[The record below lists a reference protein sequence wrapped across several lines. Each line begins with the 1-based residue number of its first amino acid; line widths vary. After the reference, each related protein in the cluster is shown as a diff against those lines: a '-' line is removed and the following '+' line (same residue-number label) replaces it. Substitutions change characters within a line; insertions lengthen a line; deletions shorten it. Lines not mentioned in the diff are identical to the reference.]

1 MTWLRSLAFVAWLY
15 LSMVLFAVGLS
26 PALLMPYRPAMWV
39 IRHWS
44 KFTLFGLRWIAG
56 VKVEFRGV
64 EHMPVGACLI
74 AGKHQSMLDVIA
86 PFAVLPDNCFI
97 MKKELAPLPFFGWF
111 AVKTKMIAV
120 DRSAHSKALKDMV
133 RQARLR
139 FAEGRQ
145 MLIFPEGTRA
155 PVGAAPDY
163 KPGIAAL
170 YRDLDCPCTPM
181 ATNSGVHWP
190 AHGFRRYP
198 GTVVY
203 EFLPAIPAGGQHGW
217 HLFVL
222 RVDVR
227 ERFRSHLHDAGV
239 PTGIHY
245 PESLPEL
252 AFHRGAVDEAAYPIA
267 IDAAAR
273 VVSVPIGEHLTHDEV
288 ALVIDTVLS
297 YAP

>member
-1 MTWLRSLAFVAWLY
+1 VTWLRSLAFVAWLY
-15 LSMVLFAVGLS
+15 LSMVLFSVGLS
-26 PALLMPYRPAMWV
+26 PALLMPYRQAMWV
-39 IRHWS
+39 IRNWS
-44 KFTLFGLRWIAG
+44 KFTLFGLRWIGG

-203 EFLPAIPAGGQHGW
+203 EFLPAIPAG
-217 HLFVL
+217 LKRDAFMAVL
-222 RVDVR
+222 EERLEGASNALLKNRSTAESPMPVR
-227 ERFRSHLHDAGV
+227 
-239 PTGIHY
+239 
-245 PESLPEL
+245 
-252 AFHRGAVDEAAYPIA
+252 
-267 IDAAAR
+267 
-273 VVSVPIGEHLTHDEV
+273 
-288 ALVIDTVLS
+288 
-297 YAP
+297 APDPAPAPQP

>member
-1 MTWLRSLAFVAWLY
+1 MTWIRSLAFVAWLY
-15 LSMVLFAVGLS
+15 LSLVLFTVGLS
-26 PALLMPYRPAMWV
+26 PALLMAYPQAMWV

-44 KFTLFGLRWIAG
+44 KFTLFGLRWIGG
-56 VKVEFRGV
+56 VKVEFRGL
-64 EHMPVGACLI
+64 EHMPVGAGLI

-111 AVKTKMIAV
+111 AVKTRMIAV

-155 PVGAAPDY
+155 PVGAPADY

-203 EFLPAIPAGGQHGW
+203 EFLPAIPAG
-217 HLFVL
+217 LKRAEFMAVL
-222 RVDVR
+222 E
-227 ERFRSHLHDAGV
+227 ER
-239 PTGIHY
+239 I
-245 PESLPEL
+245 E
-252 AFHRGAVDEAAYPIA
+252 GASGALLSPCSGGT
-267 IDAAAR
+267 
-273 VVSVPIGEHLTHDEV
+273 VSN
-288 ALVIDTVLS
+288 A
-297 YAP
+297 